1 MKTVVKIIAGIAL
14 LLILIVGGAVFY
26 FTRGIEEGRDVTIE
40 EVEIAEL
47 EDGTYRGRYEFR
59 RWTNEVEV
67 EILDNE
73 ISNIILIEGFEQ
85 EDLRE
90 EIYQRVIDQQ
100 SVTVD
105 TVSGATTSSK
115 SYLKAIENALS
126 GQTD

>member
-1 MKTVVKIIAGIAL
+1 MKKVVKIIAGIGL
-14 LLILIVGGAVFY
+14 LLVLLVGGAVFY
-26 FTRGIEEGRDVTIE
+26 FTRGLEEGREVTIE
-40 EVEIAEL
+40 EVELAEL
-47 EDGTYRGRYEFR
+47 EDGTYTGRYEFR

-67 EILDNE
+67 EISDNE
-73 ISNIILIEGFEQ
+73 ITNIMLIEGFDQ

-115 SYLKAIENALS
+115 SYLKAIENALA
-126 GQTD
+126 DP

>member
-1 MKTVVKIIAGIAL
+1 MKKVVKIIAGIGL
-14 LLILIVGGAVFY
+14 LLVLIVGGAVFY
-26 FTRGIEEGRDVTIE
+26 FTRGLEEGREVTIE
-40 EVEIAEL
+40 EVELAEL
-47 EDGTYRGRYEFR
+47 EDGTYTGRYEFR

-67 EILDNE
+67 EISDNE
-73 ISNIILIEGFEQ
+73 ITNIMLIEGFDQ

-115 SYLKAIENALS
+115 SYLKAIEQALA
-126 GQTD
+126 GP